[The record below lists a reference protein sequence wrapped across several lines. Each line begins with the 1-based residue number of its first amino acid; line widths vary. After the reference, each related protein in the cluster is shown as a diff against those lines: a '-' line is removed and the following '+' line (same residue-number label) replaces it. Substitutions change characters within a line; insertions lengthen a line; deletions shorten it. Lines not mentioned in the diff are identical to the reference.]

1 MSRKKLFVQCLSIVA
16 VVSVCLVVSGCGG
29 DASAAE
35 DSSVLSDSAV
45 SRDEARPDERSFT
58 EASQEGS
65 RESADNYSYEPQV
78 VASVGE
84 WVNGADGFAVR
95 VDSVEEGPYDE
106 EQGMPTVRVVLSMKN
121 MRNQT
126 TTFKTSFW
134 SADNSDGRNV
144 VYRGNFKDL
153 NGVNVVGCVPSGHTV
168 TGVMYFAGEE
178 LVDILYQP
186 RLDSG
191 EEQLVT
197 FEI

>member
-1 MSRKKLFVQCLSIVA
+1 MSHKKLLVQCLSIAA
-16 VVSVCLVVSGCGG
+16 VVSVCLVITGCGG

-35 DSSVLSDSAV
+35 DSSVRSDSVISAE
-45 SRDEARPDERSFT
+45 EARSGERPSAQT
-58 EASQEGS
+58 PQEES
-65 RESADNYSYEPQV
+65 RESVDDYSYESQV
-78 VASVGE
+78 VASIGE

-106 EQGMPTVRVVLSMKN
+106 EEGTPTVRVVLSMKN

-134 SADNSDGRNV
+134 SADNSDGQNV
-144 VYRGNFKDL
+144 VYRGSVKDL
-153 NGVNVVGCVPSGHTV
+153 DGVNVVGCVPSGHTV